1 MDFDEWGEVEGRPVL
16 LATVRLERGFP
27 CSFRVLDERSG
38 APVEGAWI
46 HVDGHLAAVSDAS
59 GLSRA
64 EPCSPRALVDVEYRD
79 WRWSS
84 ERLGLDERLPAEQEE
99 EPIDIWVSP
108 RGAPWSHQGHG
119 GRRRTPRWQT
129 PRRARSARGLVAASR
144 EADGVPAPTGDS
156 CGREAATAATA
167 DVSGL
172 LGERPRSGRGLV
184 TASREADGIAAPTS
198 DSCGREAATAATADV
213 SGLLGERPR
222 SGRGLVTASREADGI
237 AAPTSDW
244 ASREAWPA
252 QLRRRT
258 VRPMITPH
266 ARCAARTER
275 GVTAPLGA
283 GAASLPRGEVRCP
296 LLRTLRRARW

>member
-198 DSCGREAATAATADV
+198 D
-213 SGLLGERPR
+213 
-222 SGRGLVTASREADGI
+222 
-237 AAPTSDW
+237 W